1 MSAERTELEQS
12 WLRLMQEIA
21 KLSDTLGRDSGDW
34 SEADDCTLLQEFDP
48 WAVIR
53 QVIQER
59 SDAAA
64 LREQVAEFE
73 ASFKLYDGA
82 MKRATKMWH
91 GAGGEKLTWPSA
103 DKMMVWLLERIRLLE
118 KCLFETVDEGGVP
131 MGWEI
136 QMDEDTGLARPTD
149 WPGRI
154 AREPCGGERR
164 LTCSRAEHHPGT
176 CQQVEG
182 RAT

>member
-103 DKMMVWLLERIRLLE
+103 
-118 KCLFETVDEGGVP
+118 
-131 MGWEI
+131 
-136 QMDEDTGLARPTD
+136 EDRKSKRPNSMH
-149 WPGRI
+149 G
-154 AREPCGGERR
+154 
-164 LTCSRAEHHPGT
+164 
-176 CQQVEG
+176 
-182 RAT
+182 